1 MVFAANNIDPQQTRD
16 AQGNSLIQIPWAQM
30 QEDAGE
36 VLSKRSQVSATACT
50 ETAMSEAYPAW
61 SGSSE
66 SCAPCTGG
74 AGGPEGQVEEH
85 SNAGKSAAMT
95 CTHCF

>member
-1 MVFAANNIDPQQTRD
+1 MFFAANNIDPQQTRD
-16 AQGNSLIQIPWAQM
+16 AQGNSYQIPWAQI
-30 QEDAGE
+30 QKDAGE

-50 ETAMSEAYPAW
+50 ETAMSEAYPVW

-66 SCAPCTGG
+66 SFAPCTGG
-74 AGGPEGQVEEH
+74 AGGPQGQVEEH

-95 CTHCF
+95 CTHSF